1 MSQPF
6 IFRGANGSC
15 PCHCTARRSS
25 PSTQWSLGMHVWL
38 SQSAY
43 ATWHVSQWMR
53 WGVKGVRLTVRW
65 WSKHFMHSIYFLK
78 ISGETCLDN
87 SCAKHSESRKSL
99 QIEGHSV
106 NCVPFWSCLLSCF
119 PILGLGFPWRF
130 SCKDFLGTPA
140 VAAQARVRFQ
150 RRKGKRTQ
158 VPPCA
163 TTWWRKP
170 STWWLFRA
178 RSCSVA
184 VSDRID
190 ETWSWKNP
198 NYKSQ
203 HKVATNAT
211 NPFSVLFCRPAS
223 SITVYGNMFYIQI

>member
-1 MSQPF
+1 MSGIYWDWGIIWYLPPIKGTRKLHWNKGWLLCSSRSF
-6 IFRGANGSC
+6 SGGANGSC
-15 PCHCTARRSS
+15 PCHGTTRRSS

-53 WGVKGVRLTVRW
+53 WGVKGGSLMVRW

-99 QIEGHSV
+99 RIEGHSV

-130 SCKDFLGTPA
+130 SCKDFLG
-140 VAAQARVRFQ
+140 
-150 RRKGKRTQ
+150 GKKTWKQVFEEHPLWRHRPGFNFSAERENEHKCHH
-158 VPPCA
+158 VPPHCG
-163 TTWWRKP
+163 
-170 STWWLFRA
+170 
-178 RSCSVA
+178 
-184 VSDRID
+184 
-190 ETWSWKNP
+190 ENP
-198 NYKSQ
+198 AHDGY
-203 HKVATNAT
+203 
-211 NPFSVLFCRPAS
+211 L
-223 SITVYGNMFYIQI
+223 G